1 MLNQSAVCR
10 ESFLAEVARECST
23 FMPRHVIIVISRTS
37 KAFTTCFAPIPEV
50 TQVYLVVRLETILA
64 AKCFIVP
71 FTMVLSC
78 VVIEHIK
85 HLIFTF
91 KSSDFPISI

>member
-1 MLNQSAVCR
+1 M
-10 ESFLAEVARECST
+10 F
-23 FMPRHVIIVISRTS
+23 RHVIIVISGTS
-37 KAFTTCFAPIPEV
+37 ETFTTCFAPIPEV

-64 AKCFIVP
+64 AKCFVAP
-71 FTMVLSC
+71 LTMVFSG

-91 KSSDFPISI
+91 RNSHFPIST